1 MFHVDQM
8 GNLLSNLKLE
18 FYENTEEKNF
28 ISKMF
33 FDGNETATRDI
44 LVKSFEII
52 KEIYNDLLFPLR
64 LSQLHYL
71 EDFNQNDIK
80 TIKDL
85 CEYIKIYG
93 SIPESKSQYKN
104 LELYFEIYP

>member
-52 KEIYNDLLFPLR
+52 KEIYKFVV
-64 LSQLHYL
+64 
-71 EDFNQNDIK
+71 
-80 TIKDL
+80 
-85 CEYIKIYG
+85 
-93 SIPESKSQYKN
+93 
-104 LELYFEIYP
+104 

>member
-93 SIPESKSQYKN
+93 SIPESKS
-104 LELYFEIYP
+104 

>member
-1 MFHVDQM
+1 
-8 GNLLSNLKLE
+8 
-18 FYENTEEKNF
+18 
-28 ISKMF
+28 MF

-93 SIPESKSQYKN
+93 SIPESKS
-104 LELYFEIYP
+104 

>member
-8 GNLLSNLKLE
+8 GNLLSNLKLA

-93 SIPESKSQYKN
+93 SIPESKS
-104 LELYFEIYP
+104 

>member
-71 EDFNQNDIK
+71 EDFNQHYLK
-80 TIKDL
+80 TITD
-85 CEYIKIYG
+85 I
-93 SIPESKSQYKN
+93 
-104 LELYFEIYP
+104 FE

>member
-52 KEIYNDLLFPLR
+52 KDIYNDLLFPLR

-93 SIPESKSQYKN
+93 SIPESKS
-104 LELYFEIYP
+104 

>member
-8 GNLLSNLKLE
+8 GNLLSNLKLA

-52 KEIYNDLLFPLR
+52 KEIYNDILFPLR

-93 SIPESKSQYKN
+93 SIPESKS
-104 LELYFEIYP
+104 

>member
-33 FDGNETATRDI
+33 FDGNETSTRDI

-93 SIPESKSQYKN
+93 SIPESKS
-104 LELYFEIYP
+104 